1 MMKKITVVLL
11 AAALSGCINARV
23 SPPIEVAM
31 VPNDCRNRDAIIR
44 WLTEQAEQPRQTLE
58 SEQDFLRHRKQI
70 RAKIWDLRYQCQP
83 VNNDQLRV
91 YK

>member
-1 MMKKITVVLL
+1 MKNLCVILITV
-11 AAALSGCINARV
+11 ALSGCINARV

-31 VPNDCRNRDAIIR
+31 VPNDCRNSDAIIR

-58 SEQDFLRHRKQI
+58 SEADFLRHRRQI
-70 RAKIWDLRYQCQP
+70 RAKIWDLRYNCQP
-83 VNNDQLRV
+83 VNADQLKV